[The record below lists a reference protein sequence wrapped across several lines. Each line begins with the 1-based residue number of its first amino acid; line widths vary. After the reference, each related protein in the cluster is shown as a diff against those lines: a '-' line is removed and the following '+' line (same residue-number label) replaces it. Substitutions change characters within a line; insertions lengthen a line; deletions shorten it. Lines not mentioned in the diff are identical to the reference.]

1 MGEVL
6 MEFELA
12 QAKVAMQQQAI
23 LASIQSGATVATN
36 CHFIHEA
43 KADVKREQLFADEK
57 DEDEESAFRPAVND
71 DKAGGSGKEVIDIC
85 DDK

>member
-1 MGEVL
+1 
-6 MEFELA
+6 MEMVEET
-12 QAKVAMQQQAI
+12 AI
-23 LASIQSGATVATN
+23 LESIQSEATVATN

-71 DKAGGSGKEVIDIC
+71 DKAGGSGKEVIDISDYEYLVC
-85 DDK
+85 LFVVS